1 MLKKDCS
8 LTKSHYRPLSIAIYL
23 HYQKVLERLVEI
35 GVSQSFN
42 HIHHKFVF
50 ASVMGLSSLA
60 EQWRKTISNFKIFG
74 LVSMDLSKSFDIIPH
89 DRIVLK
95 DSLSGGYWQFGDV

>member
-1 MLKKDCS
+1 M
-8 LTKSHYRPLSIAIYL
+8 
-23 HYQKVLERLVEI
+23 LERLVEI

-60 EQWRKTISNFKIFG
+60 EQWRKTITNFKIFG